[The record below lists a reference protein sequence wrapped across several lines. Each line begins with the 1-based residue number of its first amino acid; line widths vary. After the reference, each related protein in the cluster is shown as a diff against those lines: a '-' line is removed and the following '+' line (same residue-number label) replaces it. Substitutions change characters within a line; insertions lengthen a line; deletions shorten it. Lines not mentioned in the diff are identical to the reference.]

1 MIEIFANGIG
11 TSSWYDGITKQY
23 YFQKDQNSEK
33 VMVNGTVKVK
43 QTITDKGSRG
53 FNLGPNNISKI
64 VIGNINSG
72 TFPAD
77 TNAIYFVLPSDNVKE
92 SMDASKNSFC
102 TTYCGYHGSTNENKN
117 NIRVQYSMLGIA
129 SEYCLFSRC
138 GSFWNW
144 FGSSPNNNLA
154 VDAML
159 SVFAHELTEA
169 VTDPY
174 VDDSGKEAWYD
185 ANGYENADKCAW
197 DFGDVHVDFQAFA
210 YYNLEFSNKLWLVQ
224 QNWSP
229 VSQSCVLQTD

>member
-72 TFPAD
+72 TFPAN
-77 TNAIYFVLPSDNVKE
+77 TNAIYFVLPPDNVKE
-92 SMDASKNSFC
+92 SMDASNSFC

-138 GSFWNW
+138 GSFCNW

-159 SVFAHELTEA
+159 SVFAHELKQSQILILMFLEKRLGMMQMGMRMLTSA
-169 VTDPY
+169 LGTLGMFMWTFRPLHTTI
-174 VDDSGKEAWYD
+174 
-185 ANGYENADKCAW
+185 
-197 DFGDVHVDFQAFA
+197 FGIFQ
-210 YYNLEFSNKLWLVQ
+210 
-224 QNWSP
+224 
-229 VSQSCVLQTD
+229 